1 MQSDLE
7 LYGPYLLR
15 FEYIFS
21 AQRVP
26 VGQNVLV
33 GYPNSIPV
41 IFSLTDKV
49 ISDEPPPLPPIFL
62 SPTVKASITLP

>member
-1 MQSDLE
+1 MFVEIRVYFQCTK
-7 LYGPYLLR
+7 
-15 FEYIFS
+15 
-21 AQRVP
+21 VP

-33 GYPNSIPV
+33 GCPNSIPV

-62 SPTVKASITLP
+62 SPTVKASIILP